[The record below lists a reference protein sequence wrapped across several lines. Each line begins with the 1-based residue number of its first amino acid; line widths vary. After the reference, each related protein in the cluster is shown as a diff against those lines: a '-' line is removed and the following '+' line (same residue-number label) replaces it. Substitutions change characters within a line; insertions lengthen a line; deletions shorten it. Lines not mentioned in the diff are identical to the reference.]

1 MRSGSRA
8 VRLYAGER
16 RGGEERLTGTTATRQ
31 RTRPAGWSPL
41 GVVLVVLFT
50 FVAWSLRVAF
60 LGSDAL
66 SDLTLAGVANEAMR
80 AAIFLGP
87 VLLYLRYVERAR
99 TTTFLRLVAPSCDA
113 LWVVPL
119 AGAAF
124 AAWYL
129 LLDQL
134 VGDGDIGGVPP
145 AWILFTLF
153 SPATLVE
160 EIYFRGFLLN
170 KFRQAAGFWR
180 ANLASSALF
189 ALIHLPGWLA
199 AGRLASPP
207 QLAADALGIFV
218 FGLVFGWAMQR
229 TGSLWPAYL
238 LHALNNLLV
247 IAVVGA

>member
-1 MRSGSRA
+1 MA
-8 VRLYAGER
+8 
-16 RGGEERLTGTTATRQ
+16 GTTATRA
-31 RTRPAGWSPL
+31 RTRPAGWFPP
-41 GVVLVVLFT
+41 GVLLVVLFT

-66 SDLTLAGVANEAMR
+66 SDLTLSGVANEAVR

-87 VLLYLRYVERAR
+87 VLLYLRYVERTRA
-99 TTTFLRLVAPSCDA
+99 TTFLLLGAPSRDA
-113 LWVVPL
+113 LWVVPV

-124 AAWYL
+124 AVWYL
-129 LLDQL
+129 LLARF
-134 VGDGDIGGVPP
+134 VGDGGIGGVPP
-145 AWILFTLF
+145 AWILFTVL

-160 EIYFRGFLLN
+160 EIYFRVFLLN
-170 KFRQAAGFWR
+170 ELWRATGFWR

-189 ALIHLPGWLA
+189 ALIHLPGWVA
-199 AGRLASPP
+199 DGRLASPT

-218 FGLVFGWAMQR
+218 FGLVFGWAMKR

-247 IAVVGA
+247 VASLGA